1 MGLLLVGLNHKTAPL
16 VVRERLAFG
25 ESGLESSLTG
35 LLGNPAIQEGV
46 ILSTCNRTEIYVST
60 PDLQEGGRQ
69 LLDFLARA
77 RGLDPKDFSNHLY
90 THAEDQAVA
99 HLFAVASGL
108 DSMIPGENQ
117 VLGQVRKAWETARDV
132 GATGPH
138 LDRLFPWA
146 VRVGRRA
153 RSQTRINQG
162 AASISHAAVELARTL
177 LGDLARRTILVLGAG
192 KMSELTLRHLTHCGV
207 ERLSVSNRTDAR
219 AQELARRCGAHAVP
233 FEDLDR
239 TLADC
244 DILLTSTG
252 APHFILTRERLDR
265 LMQTRPDRPLF
276 IMDIALPRDVEPS
289 CAELEQVHLC
299 NLDDLQQA
307 VARNLSH
314 RHEEVAEVNRMVEQ
328 ETREFLR
335 DLAGRRAVPAIRRLR
350 EHVEALRQ
358 EELERARTRGLSEEQ
373 SALLET
379 FSRNL
384 MSKLLHQPTRR
395 LREMAADGEAPAL
408 LQRSLAIFGLEAP
421 PKEPAAESAE
431 ESVEASPEVDSG
443 RPLLRL
449 GTRGSDLA
457 VAQSEAV
464 ADELRRA
471 WPDMEVRLKVIRTT
485 GDRQQDRAL
494 STFGG
499 KGIFTRELEEALLEG
514 RIDLAVHSL
523 KDLPGTLPA
532 GLTLASPPRR
542 EDPRDCLV
550 GPALSEL
557 PPGARVGTGS
567 PRRRA
572 QLLSLRGDLRCLEI
586 RGNLPTRIRKWKAGD
601 YDALVLAQAGLNRL
615 GLERLGLTPDQVHPL
630 EPEECLPAA
639 GQGLL
644 GLEFREDDEITR
656 SRLQALAHPESTSA
670 ARAERAF
677 LEELQGGCQA
687 PVAALARPDAR
698 GVCLEALVAAP
709 SGQPVLRRRDWAAPE
724 EAEALGRRVARELL
738 DSGARRWLP
747 GAASPERRPLE
758 GRRIVVTRAAEQAE
772 ELAERLAAQGAV
784 PLLVPTI
791 RLEDPE
797 DLAPL
802 DQALAE
808 LECYDWLVL
817 TSPNAPPRLRARLQT
832 GHAEL
837 RACVACIGPSTARA
851 VQESLGLKTDLLPQ
865 EYVAEGLLEAFN
877 AHPLQGKR
885 ILLAR
890 AAEARDVLPR
900 VLRERGA
907 RVDVVPLYRT
917 VALED
922 LPGETRQ
929 ELLEGVDLVT
939 VTASSVV
946 RAFHRLTHD
955 LLPPRTT
962 PLAAL
967 GPITAQTARELGYE
981 RVEVAREATLDALV
995 QTVAETLGSHPEPA
1009 SWPPGGPARPAAL

>member
-1 MGLLLVGLNHKTAPL
+1 MRVGSGILAGIPLTPAPDGMGLLLVGLNHKTAPL

-35 LLGNPAIQEGV
+35 LLENPAVQEGV

-60 PDLQEGGRQ
+60 PDLQEGERQ
-69 LLDFLARA
+69 VLDFLARS
-77 RGLDPKDFSNHLY
+77 RGLEPEDFSTHLY
-90 THAEDQAVA
+90 SHAEDQAVA

-117 VLGQVRKAWETARDV
+117 VLGQVRKAWETARGA

-138 LDRLFPWA
+138 LNRLFPWA

-153 RSQTRINQG
+153 RSQTRINEG
-162 AASISHAAVELARTL
+162 AASISHAAVEMARTL
-177 LGDLARRTILVLGAG
+177 LGDLARRTVLVLGAG

-219 AQELARRCGAHAVP
+219 AQDLARRCGAHAVP

-252 APHFILTRERLDR
+252 APHFILTRQRLERL
-265 LMQTRPDRPLF
+265 MKNRPARPLF

-289 CAELEQVHLC
+289 CSELAQVHLC

-314 RHEEVAEVNRMVEQ
+314 RHEEVAEVTRMVEQ

-358 EELERARTRGLSEEQ
+358 EELERARARGLSEEL
-373 SALLET
+373 SGLLET

-384 MSKLLHQPTRR
+384 MRKLLHQPTRK
-395 LREMAADGEAPAL
+395 LREMAADGVDPAR
-408 LQRSLAIFGLEAP
+408 LQCSLAFFGMEEPSEASAVDSP
-421 PKEPAAESAE
+421 QVAAE
-431 ESVEASPEVDSG
+431 

-471 WPDMEVRLKVIRTT
+471 WPDLEVRLEVIRTT

-532 GLTLASPPRR
+532 GLTLASPPQR

-550 GPALSEL
+550 GPPLSEL

-572 QLLSLRGDLRCLEI
+572 QLLALRGDLRCLEI

-601 YDALVLAQAGLNRL
+601 FDALVLAQAGVNRL
-615 GLERLGLTPDQVHPL
+615 SLERLGLTPDQVHPL

-656 SRLQALAHPESTSA
+656 ARLQALAHPESTSA

-687 PVAALARPDAR
+687 PVAALARPDAQ

-724 EAEALGRRVARELL
+724 HSEALGRRVARELL
-738 DSGARRWLP
+738 ASGARQWLP
-747 GAASPERRPLE
+747 GAGSPERRPLE
-758 GRRIVVTRAAEQAE
+758 GRRIVVTRAADQAE
-772 ELAERLAAQGAV
+772 ELAELLSAQGAL

-802 DQALAE
+802 DQALTE

-837 RACVACIGPSTARA
+837 RARVACIGPSTARA
-851 VQESLGLKTDLLPQ
+851 VQECLGLKTDLLPQ
-865 EYVAEGLLEAFN
+865 EYVAEGLLEAFE

-917 VALED
+917 VPLED
-922 LPGETRQ
+922 LPGGTRQ

-967 GPITAQTARELGYE
+967 GPITARTARELGYE
-981 RVEVAREATLDALV
+981 RVGVAPEATLEALV
-995 QTVAETLGSHPEPA
+995 QTVTEMLA
-1009 SWPPGGPARPAAL
+1009 

>member
-1 MGLLLVGLNHKTAPL
+1 MRVGPGILAGIPLTPAPDGMGLLLVGLNHKTAPL

-35 LLGNPAIQEGV
+35 LLENPAIREGV

-77 RGLDPKDFSNHLY
+77 RGLEPDDFSNHLY
-90 THAEDQAVA
+90 THVEDQAVT

-117 VLGQVRKAWETARDV
+117 VLGQVRKAWETARSA

-162 AASISHAAVELARTL
+162 AASISHAAVEMARAL
-177 LGDLARRTILVLGAG
+177 LGDLARRTALVLGAG

-207 ERLSVSNRTDAR
+207 QRVSVSNRTDAR
-219 AQELARRCGAHAVP
+219 AQELARRCGVHAVP

-252 APHFILTRERLDR
+252 APHFILTRERLER
-265 LMQTRPDRPLF
+265 LMQTRPARPLF

-289 CAELEQVHLC
+289 CADLEQVHLC

-314 RHEEVAEVNRMVEQ
+314 RHEEVAEVTRMVEQ

-358 EELERARTRGLSEEQ
+358 EELERARARGLNAEPF
-373 SALLET
+373 ALLEN

-384 MSKLLHQPTRR
+384 VRKLLHQPTRR
-395 LREMAADGEAPAL
+395 LREMAADGEAPAR
-408 LQRSLAIFGLEAP
+408 LQDSLALFGLEVP
-421 PKEPAAESAE
+421 PAESAAESAE
-431 ESVEASPEVDSG
+431 ASSEVASG

-457 VAQSEAV
+457 VAQSQAV
-464 ADELRRA
+464 ADALRRA
-471 WPDMEVRLKVIRTT
+471 WPDLEVRLEVIRTT
-485 GDRQQDRAL
+485 GDRIQDRAL
-494 STFGG
+494 SSFGG

-523 KDLPGTLPA
+523 KDLPGTLPE
-532 GLTLASPPRR
+532 GLTLANPPRR

-550 GPALSEL
+550 GPPLSEL

-586 RGNLPTRIRKWKAGD
+586 RGNLPTRIGKWKAGD

-656 SRLQALAHPESTSA
+656 IRLQALADPESISA

-687 PVAALARPDAR
+687 PVAALARPDAQ

-747 GAASPERRPLE
+747 GVASPERRPLE

-797 DLAPL
+797 DPAPL
-802 DQALAE
+802 DLALAE
-808 LECYDWLVL
+808 LDRYDWLVL

-837 RACVACIGPSTARA
+837 RARVACIGPSTARA
-851 VQESLGLKTDLLPQ
+851 VETCLGLKTDLLPR
-865 EYVAEGLLEAFN
+865 EYVAEGLLEAFR
-877 AHPLQGKR
+877 AHPLEGRR

-917 VALED
+917 VALQD
-922 LPGETRQ
+922 LPSGTRQ

-946 RAFHRLTHD
+946 RAFHQLTEG
-955 LLPPRTT
+955 LLDPRKI

-981 RVEVAREATLDALV
+981 RVGVAPEATLEALV
-995 QTVAETLGSHPEPA
+995 QTVAEMLA
-1009 SWPPGGPARPAAL
+1009 

>member
-60 PDLQEGGRQ
+60 PELPEGERQ
-69 LLDFLARA
+69 LLDFLALS
-77 RGLDPKDFSNHLY
+77 RGVEPEEFRPHLY
-90 THAEDQAVA
+90 RHAEDQAVA

-117 VLGQVRKAWETARDV
+117 VLGQVRKAWETARNS

-162 AASISHAAVELARTL
+162 AASISHAAAEMARTL
-177 LGDLARRTILVLGAG
+177 LGDLARRTVLVLGAG
-192 KMSELTLRHLTHCGV
+192 KTSELTLRHLTHCGV
-207 ERLSVSNRTDAR
+207 QRVSVSNRTDAR
-219 AQELARRCGAHAVP
+219 ARELARRCGVHAVP

-252 APHFILTRERLDR
+252 APHFILTRERLER
-265 LMQTRPDRPLF
+265 LMQTRPARPLF

-289 CAELEQVHLC
+289 CADLEQVHLY

-314 RHEEVAEVNRMVEQ
+314 RHEEVAEVTRMVEE

-335 DLAGRRAVPAIRRLR
+335 DLAGRRAVPAIRKLR

-358 EELERARTRGLSEEQ
+358 EELERARAHGLNAETST
-373 SALLET
+373 LLEN

-384 MSKLLHQPTRR
+384 VRKLLHQPTRR
-395 LREMAADGEAPAL
+395 LREMAADGEDPSR
-408 LQRSLAIFGLEAP
+408 LQRSLALFGLESPLEAP
-421 PKEPAAESAE
+421 IGS
-431 ESVEASPEVDSG
+431 SPEVDSG

-457 VAQSEAV
+457 MAQSQAV
-464 ADELRRA
+464 ADALRRA
-471 WPDMEVRLKVIRTT
+471 WPELEVRLEVIRTT
-485 GDRQQDRAL
+485 GDRIQDRAL

-499 KGIFTRELEEALLEG
+499 KGIFTRELEDALLEG

-532 GLTLASPPRR
+532 GLALASPPRR

-550 GPALSEL
+550 GPPLSEL
-557 PPGARVGTGS
+557 PPGARIGTGS

-586 RGNLPTRIRKWKAGD
+586 RGNLPTRIRKWQAGD

-615 GLERLGLTPDQVHPL
+615 GLERLGLKPDQVHPL

-644 GLEFREDDEITR
+644 GLEYREDDESTR
-656 SRLQALAHPESTSA
+656 IRLQALADPESTRA
-670 ARAERAF
+670 AQAERAF

-687 PVAALARPDAR
+687 PVAALARLDAR
-698 GVCLEALVAAP
+698 GICLEALVAAP
-709 SGQPVLRRRDWAAPE
+709 SGEPVLRRRDWAAPE
-724 EAEALGRRVARELL
+724 NSAELGRRIARKLL

-747 GAASPERRPLE
+747 GTENPERKSPGILE
-758 GRRIVVTRAAEQAE
+758 GRRIVVTRAAEQAG
-772 ELAERLAAQGAV
+772 ELADRLAAQGGI

-797 DLAPL
+797 DPAPL

-808 LECYDWLVL
+808 LDRYDWLVL
-817 TSPNAPPRLRARLQT
+817 TSPNAPLRLQARLQT
-832 GHAEL
+832 GLAGL
-837 RACVACIGPSTARA
+837 RARIACIGPSTARA
-851 VQESLGLKTDLLPQ
+851 VQEYLGRQTDLLSR
-865 EYVAEGLLEAFN
+865 EYVAEGLLEAFR
-877 AHPLQGKR
+877 AHPLEGRQ

-890 AAEARDVLPR
+890 AAEARDVLPGG
-900 VLRERGA
+900 LRERGA

-922 LPGETRQ
+922 LPSGTRQ

-946 RAFHRLTHD
+946 RAFHRLTEG
-955 LLPPRTT
+955 LLDSRKT

-981 RVEVAREATLDALV
+981 RVGVAPEATLDSLV
-995 QTVAETLGSHPEPA
+995 QTAIEMLA
-1009 SWPPGGPARPAAL
+1009 